1 MATAGTRVSW
11 LREETPVW
19 SRTLTAQSRTS
30 TDPRLSACA
39 GWNQRLTGSRKETD
53 RTGVLETGI
62 LETGIFVNTNL
73 LCDLEQD
80 GLC

>member
-1 MATAGTRVSW
+1 MATAETRVSW

-30 TDPRLSACA
+30 TDPRLSTCP

-62 LETGIFVNTNL
+62 LETGILVTTNL

-80 GLC
+80 SFY